1 MTFRSTGAGS
11 RATTAFAALTALTL
25 LAAPPASAQKRG
37 GTAVIAQEAGPAT
50 LDMHFSTNI
59 ATRNVVMQ
67 VFEQLITRDES
78 NAPML
83 ELAESMVE
91 SPDGLTYTFTIRKGI
106 KFHNGKALS
115 SADVLASFERFTK
128 VGIQRSV
135 LDPVA
140 AMSAPDADTFR
151 IVLKKKVPVFLE
163 ELSQFG
169 NPIVIMP
176 AEQKEQPGGK
186 AEIIGTGPYQ
196 FVEWVPDSHVKL
208 RRYDGYV
215 PDARHKGT
223 TGFGGHKTAYLDELD
238 FRYVKEAVARVA
250 GLETG
255 QFQLSEDVPTKAA
268 KRLKDNRSIV
278 LHPVRRWWI
287 HGTWV
292 NHSNPPFDK
301 LEIRRALQIG
311 LDMDEIMDVATD
323 GAFDLQPGFQY
334 PGTPYYSDAG
344 KQYYNVND
352 KKKAAELLKASGYKG
367 EEIVVMTLPAYQSMY
382 DAAVVLVQQMKQ
394 IGFNVR
400 MDPVDLPTGAAR
412 QRKADGGWHLSFTGL
427 GTGPS
432 VGPFGALVLMVGDN
446 NLNHARDPVFD
457 RLYDEM
463 LVGATL
469 DARRA
474 SFAQA
479 QERLYEQVKM
489 LKMGDL
495 TKVQAARANVKG
507 FIPYRIPRLWNV
519 WLDG

>member
-1 MTFRSTGAGS
+1 MLASSRSA
-11 RATTAFAALTALTL
+11 RIRLTAGAV
-25 LAAPPASAQKRG
+25 LAGLALFVAAPASAQKRG

-67 VFEQLITRDES
+67 VYEQLMTRDES

-83 ELAESMVE
+83 ELAESMSE
-91 SPDGLTYTFTIRKGI
+91 SPDGLTYTFKLRKGVT
-106 KFHNGKALS
+106 FHNGKPMT
-115 SADVLASFERFTK
+115 SADVLASFERFAK
-128 VGIQRSV
+128 IGLQKSV

-140 AMSAPDADTFR
+140 AMSAPDADTFV
-151 IVLKKKVPVFLE
+151 IVLKQKVPAFLE
-163 ELSQFG
+163 ELSQFA

-176 AEQKEQPGGK
+176 AEQKDRAGGK
-186 AEIIGTGPYQ
+186 ADVIGTGPYQ
-196 FVEWVPDSHVKL
+196 FVEWVPDSHVRLK
-208 RRYDGYV
+208 RFDGYA
-215 PDARHKGT
+215 PDTRHKGT
-223 TGFGGHKTAYLDELD
+223 TGFGGHKVAWLDELD

-255 QFQLSEDVPTKAA
+255 QFHLSEDVPTKAA
-268 KRLKDNRSIV
+268 KRLKDNKAIV
-278 LHPVRRWWI
+278 LHPVQRWWI

-292 NHSNPPFDK
+292 NHANPPFDK
-301 LEIRRALQIG
+301 VEIRRAMQIG
-311 LDMDEIMDVATD
+311 LDMEEIMDVATD

-334 PGTPYYSDAG
+334 PGTPYYTDAG

-352 KKKAAELLKASGYKG
+352 KKKAAELLKAAGYKG

-382 DAAVVLVQQMKQ
+382 DAAVVMVEQMKQ
-394 IGFNVR
+394 IGFKVR

-412 QRKADGGWHLSFTGL
+412 QRKADGGWHVSFTGL

-432 VGPFGALVLMVGDN
+432 VGPFGALVLMVGAN
-446 NLNHARDPVFD
+446 SLNHAPDPVFD
-457 RLYDEM
+457 KLYAEM
-463 LVGATL
+463 QTGATL

-474 SFAQA
+474 TFAKA

-495 TKVQAARANVKG
+495 TKVQAARSNVKG

-519 WLDG
+519 WLEG

>member
-1 MTFRSTGAGS
+1 MHAST
-11 RATTAFAALTALTL
+11 RARPRTVVAVAALAALA
-25 LAAPPASAQKRG
+25 LAAPAAAQKRG

-50 LDMHFSTNI
+50 LDMQFSTNI

-67 VFEQLITRDES
+67 VYEQLITRDES

-83 ELAESMVE
+83 ELAESMTE
-91 SPDGLTYTFTIRKGI
+91 SPDGLVFVFKIRKGV
-106 KFHNGKALS
+106 KFHNGKELS
-115 SADVLASFERFTK
+115 SADVLASFQRFQRI
-128 VGIQRSV
+128 GIQKSV

-140 AMSAPDADTFR
+140 EMSAPDADTFR
-151 IVLKKKVPVFLE
+151 IALKKKVPVFLE

-169 NPIVIMP
+169 NPVVIMP
-176 AEQKEQPGGK
+176 AEQKDREGGK
-186 AEIIGTGPYQ
+186 ADTIGTGPFQ

-208 RRYDGYV
+208 KRFDGYV

-223 TGFGGHKTAYLDELD
+223 TGFGGHKVAYLDELD

-268 KRLKDNRSIV
+268 KRLKDNKSIV
-278 LHPVRRWWI
+278 LHPVERWWI
-287 HGTWV
+287 HGAWV
-292 NHSNPPFDK
+292 NFSNPPFDK
-301 LEIRRALQIG
+301 LEVRRALQIG
-311 LDMDEIMDVATD
+311 VDLDEIMDVATD
-323 GAFDLQPGFQY
+323 GAYGMQPGFQY
-334 PGTPYYSDAG
+334 PGTPYYTDAG
-344 KQYYNVND
+344 KQYFNVND
-352 KKKAAELLKASGYKG
+352 RKKAAETLKASGYKG

-382 DAAVVLVQQMKQ
+382 DAAVVLIQQMKQ

-427 GTGPS
+427 GTGPA
-432 VGPFGALVLMVGDN
+432 VGPFGALVLLVGQN
-446 NLNHARDPVFD
+446 TLNHAPDATFD
-457 RLYDEM
+457 ALYDEM
-463 LVGATL
+463 LTGPTL

-474 SFAQA
+474 TFAKA